1 MCIDT
6 NECDIN
12 NGGCEYDCQNT
23 EGSYECE
30 CKEGYQLAD
39 DKHSCEGK
47 CKLYVCIYW
56 YNGNCLMWLGVFCTY
71 ISSQFT

>member
-1 MCIDT
+1 MCTDT

-30 CKEGYQLAD
+30 CKEGYQLVD
-39 DKHSCEGK
+39 DKHSCEGN
-47 CKLYVCIYW
+47 CKLHVCIYW
-56 YNGNCLMWLGVFCTY
+56 YNGNCLFV
-71 ISSQFT
+71 

>member
-1 MCIDT
+1 MNSIDYSASNMCNMCTDT

-39 DKHSCEGK
+39 DKHSCEGNS
-47 CKLYVCIYW
+47 Y
-56 YNGNCLMWLGVFCTY
+56 MY
-71 ISSQFT
+71 ILV